1 MKPFTFRT
9 TTHPTT
15 PADIGTPISSSAM
28 EALID
33 QPGPVELTTI
43 GSSWSAP
50 LKGLLNLKDPKAVQA
65 GLHDHKEPIQ
75 IYLHVLRHPT
85 HGFFL
90 IDTGVAEKF
99 AKDPASV
106 GVGWVLRKYGGIE
119 RMEGQPSTAAVIAS
133 QDVSLTGVILSHI
146 HLDHVSGLPDIP
158 QETPIYIGPN
168 EANASLF
175 LNMFGQ
181 GTNDRMLA
189 GRPPLEEFQIPADP
203 DRKLEGVIDVF
214 GDGSFFAILTPGH
227 TVGHLSFLAR
237 TTTGPVLLATDV
249 SHTRW
254 GWDHGV
260 EPGTYL
266 WNREKSHKS
275 LVELKALSDR
285 HPAMTIKAGHQP

>member
-1 MKPFTFRT
+1 MNPFTFRT

-15 PADIGTPISSSAM
+15 LADLGTPISSSAM

-33 QPGPVELTTI
+33 EPGPVQLTTI

-50 LKGLLNLKDPKAVQA
+50 LKGLLNLKDPKAVHA

-75 IYLHVLRHPT
+75 IYLQVVRHPN

-99 AKDPASV
+99 AKDPAIV
-106 GVGWVLRKYGGIE
+106 GVGWVLRKHGGIE

-133 QDVSLTGVILSHI
+133 QDVPLTGVILSHI

-158 QETPIYIGPN
+158 QKTPIYIGPN

-175 LNMFGQ
+175 LNMFAK

-189 GRPPLEEFQIPADP
+189 GRPPLKEFDIPADP
-203 DRKLEGVIDVF
+203 DGKLEGAIDVF
-214 GDGSFFAILTPGH
+214 GDSSFFAILTPGH

-285 HPAMTIKAGHQP
+285 HPAMTVKAGHQP